1 MRGQA
6 EGRYLS
12 SIALS
17 LFFFNLLPLPGTDGS
32 QLLKALLALIKPRHH
47 ASPTPTQKPF
57 QATLSSSAR
66 INLPTININT
76 YREYELSDDEDDGD
90 EEEGRR
96 GRREERWKTR
106 LRKSIE
112 AGCVAVLIGWI
123 AGWGM
128 LALLRSS

>member
-1 MRGQA
+1 M
-6 EGRYLS
+6 
-12 SIALS
+12 
-17 LFFFNLLPLPGTDGS
+17 
-32 QLLKALLALIKPRHH
+32 
-47 ASPTPTQKPF
+47 
-57 QATLSSSAR
+57 
-66 INLPTININT
+66 PTINIKT

-106 LRKSIE
+106 LRKSVE
-112 AGCVAVLIGWI
+112 AGSVAVLVGWI